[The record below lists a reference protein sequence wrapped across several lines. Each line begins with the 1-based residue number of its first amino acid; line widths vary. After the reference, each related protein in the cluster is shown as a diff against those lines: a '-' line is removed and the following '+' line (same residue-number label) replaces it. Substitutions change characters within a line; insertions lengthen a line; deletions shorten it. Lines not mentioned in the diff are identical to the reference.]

1 MPPDED
7 SRRILPELVRRIV
20 EAGLDRLAEGP
31 ENVRQRFGD
40 LKLPK
45 EALTAL
51 LAQLDESKAGLYRA
65 LSKEL
70 RDFLESTNFTEE
82 FVRALTMLSF
92 EIKTEIRLVPNDTG
106 KPRPHVK
113 SNVRVRP
120 NDGKTEPS
128 DARETDTTNDTWK

>member
-1 MPPDED
+1 
-7 SRRILPELVRRIV
+7 LVRRIV
-20 EAGLDRLAEGP
+20 EAGIERLAEGP
-31 ENVRQRFGD
+31 ENVRQRLGD

-45 EALTAL
+45 EALTAV

-92 EIKTEIRLVPNDTG
+92 EIKTEIRLIPNDSG
-106 KPRPHVK
+106 RPRPHVK

-120 NDGKTEPS
+120 NDGKPEAADS
-128 DARETDTTNDTWK
+128 RETDTTNDPGK